1 MRYLMRFYFLWREF
15 HLWQI
20 IVFLKTS
27 FLLSYIAESQIR
39 GDVIENQDDI
49 VDNVA
54 VSDVQAQTSA
64 AGSEN
69 SLITSVEE
77 EEGGTH
83 LQKNGNVPNP
93 TGESAIASPKETT
106 TKGLLFCF
114 LLFISCI
121 LKKKFT
127 CITNAIMIGSSK
139 FLCEF

>member
-1 MRYLMRFYFLWREF
+1 M
-15 HLWQI
+15 
-20 IVFLKTS
+20 
-27 FLLSYIAESQIR
+27 SYIAESQIR

-121 LKKKFT
+121 LKK
-127 CITNAIMIGSSK
+127 NSLALPMPS
-139 FLCEF
+139 